1 MTLQEIELEELLKQA
16 KIAIN
21 NYAMDNSLIN
31 WQRQLRATKRYNKA
45 LTTFNKQQYGKKKR
59 ENAHGKF

>member
-31 WQRQLRATKRYNKA
+31 WQRLLRATKRYNKA
-45 LTTFNKQQYGKKKR
+45 YTKVHKQQRKITVTWNR
-59 ENAHGKF
+59 RD

>member
-1 MTLQEIELEELLKQA
+1 MKITEQELEVLKIKA
-16 KIAIN
+16 DKAIN
-21 NYAMDNSLIN
+21 NYAMYGTLIN

>member
-45 LTTFNKQQYGKKKR
+45 LTTFNKQQYVKKKR
-59 ENAHGKF
+59 EDAHG

>member
-1 MTLQEIELEELLKQA
+1 MTLQEIELEELLKKA

-59 ENAHGKF
+59 ENTHD